1 MVEGLWGADH
11 PYTVAAKQG
20 LADAEKEALQKQP
33 PAKQLSALRQEHG
46 RLLDAIARQLNRSDE
61 IEGQQL
67 ALQQEYYDLE
77 EETAKNAK
85 RAEEL
90 QEEIDAQEA
99 GLPVATE
106 PGAQRGLRDHFH
118 RLLQTHV
125 GRRDFSM
132 QRQKKVVDDLE
143 ALLSNFEP
151 KEEDAAMDG
160 DISDSLPST
169 PNMSDGE
176 AKEQAP
182 KQRKSKANRQPGQ
195 TATAD
200 EDDGEWQKAL
210 GAVGRKL
217 ARRGDLGRRT
227 VQQLA
232 ARQEARQAGQGGKA
246 KGKGAGKGKGKAN
259 SYTAAGQPLAQPPT
273 ATYASVAAG
282 ADGAAGGQPMSSPT
296 GQPSATPSGS
306 VPAGG
311 NLTGGWPNLGAP
323 GSAAAASAA
332 AAQVPGAATSS
343 GTGLQAAAQVPIDAQ
358 AYVAHQA
365 QLRRGEGFT

>member
-1 MVEGLWGADH
+1 MVEELWGADH
-11 PYTVAAKQG
+11 PYTVAAQQG

-46 RLLDAIARQLNRSDE
+46 RLLDVLAQQLRRTDE
-61 IEGQQL
+61 IEEQQL

-77 EETAKNAK
+77 EETAKSAK

-90 QEEIDAQEA
+90 QDEIDAQEV
-99 GLPVATE
+99 GLPAATE
-106 PGAQRGLRDHFH
+106 PGAQKGLRDHFH
-118 RLLQTHV
+118 RLLQAHV

-143 ALLSNFEP
+143 ALLSNFES

-176 AKEQAP
+176 AREQAP
-182 KQRKSKANRQPGQ
+182 KQRKSRALRQPDQ
-195 TATAD
+195 AATAD
-200 EDDGEWQKAL
+200 DDDGEWQKGL

-217 ARRGDLGRRT
+217 AKRGDLAKRT

-246 KGKGAGKGKGKAN
+246 KGKSAGKGKGKAN
-259 SYTAAGQPLAQPPT
+259 SYTAAGRPLAPPPT
-273 ATYASVAAG
+273 ASYASVAAAG
-282 ADGAAGGQPMSSPT
+282 ADGAAGVQAMSPSS
-296 GQPSATPSGS
+296 GQPSTMPSGS

-311 NLTGGWPNLGAP
+311 NLTGGWPSLGA
-323 GSAAAASAA
+323 GST
-332 AAQVPGAATSS
+332 AATSS
-343 GTGLQAAAQVPIDAQ
+343 GTALHAAAQVPVDAQ
-358 AYVAHQA
+358 GYAAHQA
-365 QLRRGEGFT
+365 QLRRGEGFS